1 MSKIIIKRLPAY
13 GDSLRDYKIYID
25 DKKIGKIGEE
35 ETKEFD
41 LPNGAY
47 TIYAKIDWFKSQKI
61 QFNLSDT
68 EEKYFEVVSNFSFI
82 KMSIALFI
90 GLVLPMI
97 IFDNQDDFIMI
108 LLKMLLM
115 TALIYLIMRL
125 LYLKSKYINLKI
137 VD

>member
-41 LPNGAY
+41 LPNGAH

-68 EEKYFEVVSNFSFI
+68 EEKYFEVVSNSFI

-108 LLKMLLM
+108 LLKMLLT